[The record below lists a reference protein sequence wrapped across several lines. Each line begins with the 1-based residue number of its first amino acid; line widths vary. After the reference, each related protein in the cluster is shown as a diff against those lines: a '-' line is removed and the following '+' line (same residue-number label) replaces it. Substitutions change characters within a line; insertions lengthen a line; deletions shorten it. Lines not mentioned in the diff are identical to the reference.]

1 MHSQSDKNRIT
12 DHMARVPMSSIM
24 LCLTFKVYFTATT
37 TICTQ
42 YGLLMA
48 HIIYVANGVRY
59 TAHSSTDN
67 TLTHV

>member
-1 MHSQSDKNRIT
+1 
-12 DHMARVPMSSIM
+12 MSSIM